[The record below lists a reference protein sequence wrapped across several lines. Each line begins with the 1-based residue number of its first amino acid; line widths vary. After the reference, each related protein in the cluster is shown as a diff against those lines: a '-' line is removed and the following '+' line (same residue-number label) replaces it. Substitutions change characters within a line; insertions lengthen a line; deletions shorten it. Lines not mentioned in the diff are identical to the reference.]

1 MAVTLEDMN
10 TIKKEIF
17 AEADNKYVRIDECN
31 DRQEKNNNKFANDD
45 TRIKLFEQKMKSWEW
60 MFKLIATGT
69 VGTLI
74 TSILSLILK

>member
-1 MAVTLEDMN
+1 MITLEDMN

-17 AEADNKYVRIDECN
+17 AEADNKYVHVDECN